1 MRAKLSEI
9 KKKLRRRMHQAIP
22 AQGRWLVQVI
32 RGYFA
37 NHAVPTNVPALSAF
51 CYHIRRLWLRTLR
64 RRRDRGWNGTT
75 VRLER
80 RVVVQERTSSAALS
94 AVQRARSH
102 AATDLRS

>member
-37 NHAVPTNVPALSAF
+37 NHAVPTNVPALSPF

-64 RRRDRGWNGTT
+64 RRRDRGWKWNNGTPRKT
-75 VRLER
+75 SR
-80 RVVVQERTSSAALS
+80 RTRANVFGCSIGSSAS
-94 AVQRARSH
+94 EIPRGN
-102 AATDLRS
+102 